1 MVEYDT
7 YLFIKPNNHIEI
19 LYNATT
25 IVDFVYDISC
35 YLAWKNIWK
44 KLIIINFLFLAKFC
58 NFCVIKRK
66 KKNLITLMTIK
77 CYIILCDIS
86 PFCRLQAW
94 QCFHNDLS
102 FRY

>member
-35 YLAWKNIWK
+35 YLA
-44 KLIIINFLFLAKFC
+44 
-58 NFCVIKRK
+58 
-66 KKNLITLMTIK
+66 
-77 CYIILCDIS
+77 
-86 PFCRLQAW
+86 
-94 QCFHNDLS
+94 
-102 FRY
+102 